1 MKTGFTTG
9 TCAAAAARAAL
20 HTLVTGTS
28 PPEVELGLPDG
39 SRFRFV
45 PEECEFSGSTARCCV
60 RKDAGDDPDV
70 TDGMLV
76 CCRVQLDT
84 SLQDGEVLFFRGEG
98 VGLVTLPGLGIE
110 VGGPAINPVPRAM
123 VRQAVA
129 EVMKDHGVKGGV
141 NVTVSI
147 PGGEEIARKTLNE
160 RVGVTGGLS
169 IIGTSGR
176 VIPYSEEAYLESVAR
191 MLRVARHACCGELVL
206 TAGVRSEQLLRPL
219 FPSLPDTAFLHY
231 GNRIGSV
238 LKLLRDEEWVRRVT
252 VGVMLAKATKLAAG
266 EPDLSSR
273 TVELDR
279 EFISSL
285 VRDAGYGEDIISR
298 AGRLQLV
305 RSLVDI
311 IPFSANEPF
320 YRLLAER
327 CWGVCSSFLPP
338 VELRFVLLS
347 MENGFIDHD
356 GVVCRDIAL

>member
-98 VGLVTLPGLGIE
+98 VGLVMLPGLGIE

-160 RVGVTGGLS
+160 RVGVTGGCRLS
-169 IIGTSGR
+169 VPADGS
-176 VIPYSEEAYLESVAR
+176 
-191 MLRVARHACCGELVL
+191 
-206 TAGVRSEQLLRPL
+206 
-219 FPSLPDTAFLHY
+219 FP
-231 GNRIGSV
+231 I
-238 LKLLRDEEWVRRVT
+238 RR
-252 VGVMLAKATKLAAG
+252 K
-266 EPDLSSR
+266 R
-273 TVELDR
+273 
-279 EFISSL
+279 
-285 VRDAGYGEDIISR
+285 ISR
-298 AGRLQLV
+298 VSHECSGWPVMPAAVNLCSRPEFG
-305 RSLVDI
+305 
-311 IPFSANEPF
+311 ANN
-320 YRLLAER
+320 
-327 CWGVCSSFLPP
+327 C
-338 VELRFVLLS
+338 
-347 MENGFIDHD
+347 
-356 GVVCRDIAL
+356 